1 MRRKEQYADEIIK
14 MLERTKGGAWASNI
28 NLNTKDRVIE
38 VCQNCVDSWSGRK
51 FKDHCTTPPQALEQ
65 TRWIPVERELP
76 EEGEDVLVYIERNA
90 WDEDGFRF
98 KKKCIDI
105 GWHIDSRWHCD
116 GCNGVVG
123 IAWMPLPPSYE
134 PQESED
140 AE

>member
-1 MRRKEQYADEIIK
+1 MTKEEAIEILNHNVSACLHGTEWGEA
-14 MLERTKGGAWASNI
+14 LEIA
-28 NLNTKDRVIE
+28 IE
-38 VCQNCVDSWSGRK
+38 
-51 FKDHCTTPPQALEQ
+51 ALEQ

-90 WDEDGFRF
+90 WDEDGFQF

-105 GWHIDSRWHCD
+105 GWHIDGRWHCD

-134 PQESED
+134 PQESEG
-140 AE
+140 